1 MFNLE
6 SLNEGRPD
14 WTHGHAVLMD
24 SQPHYSSDSYINVL
38 VRNTDRARFNVEDG
52 SPSEGPQIRRAQ
64 SVDNT
69 VHKAHY
75 NCGSW
80 LVRAQSLDTELENT
94 SQHGPQRQNPI
105 STSPM
110 TYNSDPGQTSNL
122 QCDED
127 RKSTRLNSSHRR

>member
-52 SPSEGPQIRRAQ
+52 SPSEGP
-64 SVDNT
+64 
-69 VHKAHY
+69 
-75 NCGSW
+75 
-80 LVRAQSLDTELENT
+80 
-94 SQHGPQRQNPI
+94 
-105 STSPM
+105 
-110 TYNSDPGQTSNL
+110 
-122 QCDED
+122 
-127 RKSTRLNSSHRR
+127 